1 MCQSDFHSSK
11 HWELLNWRAT
21 CSQVQAAGQGK
32 FRDQQTAAASKNSN
46 TAVYSAHYDSNMPNG
61 SRSTTQT
68 EQQQQLRRRWFENVC
83 SERRDTT
90 TTKNCNS
97 ASIHVVIKCWY
108 WYVAICS
115 FQFRSISIGSARGEG
130 IFFFH
135 SSIVSFL
142 SIPSLPACVCVCV
155 SSVFANAAQMKSNK
169 LLAHAERQLCYQSK
183 RLVIEIYYVIC

>member
-21 CSQVQAAGQGK
+21 CSQVQAAGQGR

-130 IFFFH
+130 IFFFILRSFR
-135 SSIVSFL
+135 SSQFHLCPRVF
-142 SIPSLPACVCVCV
+142 VCVWVVCLRMRRKW
-155 SSVFANAAQMKSNK
+155 NLINYWLMRRDN
-169 LLAHAERQLCYQSK
+169 
-183 RLVIEIYYVIC
+183 YVTNQND